1 MSTPIPIDTIA
12 DLILSMNPKELAYL
26 RQLLIDATGGDE
38 VSVGALIPP
47 NLPLKEGGAE
57 AELPE
62 DYWETAQ

>member
-12 DLILSMNPKELAYL
+12 NLIMSMNAKELAYL
-26 RQLLIDATGGDE
+26 RKLLADATGGDE
-38 VSVGALIPP
+38 TSVGALIPP

-57 AELPE
+57 VELPE